1 MQTYVVKLIM
11 GIIHT
16 NLETVVI
23 FGERGKKEGDL
34 LGGYLNAFLFFYKED
49 ESYQNKHKTETNL

>member
-11 GIIHT
+11 GIIYT

-23 FGERGKKEGDL
+23 SLGRGEKKG
-34 LGGYLNAFLFFYKED
+34 
-49 ESYQNKHKTETNL
+49 